1 MSPPDPVPEAPFAA
15 PWQAQA
21 FAIVVALH
29 RRGLFTWA
37 EWTEALGAELAR
49 ADARAD
55 GAEYYAHWVAALERV
70 LQARGVSNAREI
82 AALAEAWARA
92 ARATPHGTPI
102 TLENDPHAA
111 R

>member
-1 MSPPDPVPEAPFAA
+1 LSPPDPAPEAPFDA

-21 FAIVVALH
+21 FAMVVALH

-37 EWTEALGAELAR
+37 EWTEALGAELAC
-49 ADARAD
+49 ATARAD
-55 GAEYYAHWVAALERV
+55 GADYYTRWVAALERV
-70 LQARGVSNAREI
+70 LQARGVAEAGEI

-102 TLENDPHAA
+102 ALENDPQAA
-111 R
+111 P